1 MKIYG
6 ALVHAWPLPGN
17 PYHGKATGI
26 CSIQY
31 YALADDAQAFA
42 DQVREFL
49 DRELWK
55 LDKIETLGVTSRE
68 LLLET
73 GKARILDALDS
84 HGDFAMIH
92 WSPFSD
98 N

>member
-6 ALVHAWPLPGN
+6 ALVHAWPLAGN
-17 PYHGKATGI
+17 PYHGKATGT

-31 YALADDAQAFA
+31 YALAEDTQMFA
-42 DQVREFL
+42 DRLKQFL
-49 DRELWK
+49 VLERWK
-55 LDKIETLGVTSRE
+55 LDKIENPGVMSRE
-68 LLLET
+68 LLLAS
-73 GKARILDALDS
+73 GKQHIVESLDS
-84 HGDFAMIH
+84 HGDAAMIH